1 MSSSNSR
8 KRNKSIAIRVD
19 ETEAAQLTAFA
30 ERAGLSVGA
39 FIRQQVI
46 GSEPPRQSRRPPV
59 EKELL
64 SLAMRHMGKIGGNI
78 NQLAKH
84 ANHGRVPC
92 HHQLNE
98 AANAVKD
105 IRTLILDA
113 LGMQAKPKGGQRSCD
128 H

>member
-8 KRNKSIAIRVD
+8 KRHKTIAIRVD
-19 ETEAAQLTAFA
+19 DDEATQLAALA

-46 GSEPPRQSRRPPV
+46 GSTPPRQSRRPPV

-92 HHQLNE
+92 QHQLE
-98 AANAVKD
+98 AAANAVQD
-105 IRTLILDA
+105 IRNIIMGA
-113 LGMQAKPKGGQRSCD
+113 LGMKGHHHGGQL
-128 H
+128 